1 MFEGGII
8 MEDLTY
14 KIVSAIY
21 RSNEFHNIVSDANN
35 YNKLQEIVNNAIQ
48 EYDKE
53 TKFRKA
59 LNTFV
64 KNNF

>member
-1 MFEGGII
+1 

-21 RSNEFHNIVSDANN
+21 RSNEFHNMVSDTNN
-35 YNKLQEIVNNAIQ
+35 YNRLQEIVDKAIQ
-48 EYDKE
+48 EYNKE
-53 TKFRKA
+53 NEFRKA
-59 LNTFV
+59 LNTFI